1 MKNNYVY
8 FKFLFLFIVIFSNIS
23 FASELTFKT
32 SEIDYLN
39 SGNIINAKDGVAIS
53 TEDNIKIKAKQ
64 FQYNKNLSTIKAQGN
79 VEVNDSLR
87 NVLIKSENITFN
99 TETKMIESK
108 TTSSI
113 EDTLGNLFLSK
124 NFTYTMNDGLIKMTD
139 VKFTDREKNVLK
151 FNTAFFNTVSNKF
164 IAKDVSIDFNG
175 TSFRDG
181 NEPRLR
187 GNSISLDNENT
198 IVTKGVFTTCKRN
211 DDCPPWELSAKE
223 IRHNK
228 KKKIIYYKD
237 AWLKIYDVP
246 VLYFPRFFH
255 PDPTAKRQSGFLAP
269 SFSGSS
275 SIGSSLNIPYYW
287 VVDDNKD
294 MTIRPRYYSNKK
306 LLLQSEYRQVN
317 ATSAFDADFS
327 IMNEKNIG
335 SKSHFFTKIK
345 KNLNLS
351 SLIKSELDLKL
362 QLASNDT
369 YLKTHKI
376 SSPLV
381 SSNNL
386 LNSSIGFKGATESLT
401 IETNFQVFENLTK
414 KKSDRYEYIYP
425 NYRLEK
431 KLENNFDLNGNFIV
445 GSSGF
450 LKKYDTNVSEKNIV
464 NDLTFNSYPK
474 FTETGFINSYN
485 VLIKNY
491 NTDAKNSTVH
501 KNKSKNK
508 FAAITE
514 YNSSY
519 PLKRVGNNYDNI
531 IKPLLSLKFSPNK
544 SEDRTNDDRRINF
557 DNIFS
562 IDRIASSSTVE
573 SGASL
578 TYGTE
583 FLTINKS
590 YREIFSAQ
598 IANSIRNKEDKNLPQ
613 NSGLWRKT
621 SDIVGGLNF
630 NPNSFLNI
638 NYDFSLDENLSDN
651 TYQKLD
657 AAIQIDNFATI
668 FGYLNESN
676 GNKNESYL
684 SNTSTY
690 KINNNN
696 NLIFD
701 TRKNKETNLTEFYNL
716 IYQYRN
722 DCLIAA
728 IEYNKDYYSV
738 RDLKPEE
745 NIFFKLTIIPF
756 GDATSPTLRK
766 VK

>member
-1 MKNNYVY
+1 M
-8 FKFLFLFIVIFSNIS
+8 
-23 FASELTFKT
+23 
-32 SEIDYLN
+32 
-39 SGNIINAKDGVAIS
+39 
-53 TEDNIKIKAKQ
+53 
-64 FQYNKNLSTIKAQGN
+64 
-79 VEVNDSLR
+79 
-87 NVLIKSENITFN
+87 
-99 TETKMIESK
+99 
-108 TTSSI
+108 
-113 EDTLGNLFLSK
+113 
-124 NFTYTMNDGLIKMTD
+124 
-139 VKFTDREKNVLK
+139 
-151 FNTAFFNTVSNKF
+151 
-164 IAKDVSIDFNG
+164 
-175 TSFRDG
+175 
-181 NEPRLR
+181 
-187 GNSISLDNENT
+187 
-198 IVTKGVFTTCKRN
+198 
-211 DDCPPWELSAKE
+211 
-223 IRHNK
+223 
-228 KKKIIYYKD
+228 
-237 AWLKIYDVP
+237 
-246 VLYFPRFFH
+246 
-255 PDPTAKRQSGFLAP
+255 
-269 SFSGSS
+269 
-275 SIGSSLNIPYYW
+275 
-287 VVDDNKD
+287 
-294 MTIRPRYYSNKK
+294 
-306 LLLQSEYRQVN
+306 
-317 ATSAFDADFS
+317 
-327 IMNEKNIG
+327 
-335 SKSHFFTKIK
+335 
-345 KNLNLS
+345 
-351 SLIKSELDLKL
+351 
-362 QLASNDT
+362 
-369 YLKTHKI
+369 
-376 SSPLV
+376 
-381 SSNNL
+381 
-386 LNSSIGFKGATESLT
+386 
-401 IETNFQVFENLTK
+401 
-414 KKSDRYEYIYP
+414 
-425 NYRLEK
+425 
-431 KLENNFDLNGNFIV
+431 
-445 GSSGF
+445 
-450 LKKYDTNVSEKNIV
+450 
-464 NDLTFNSYPK
+464 
-474 FTETGFINSYN
+474 
-485 VLIKNY
+485 IKNY
-491 NTDAKNSTVH
+491 NTDAENSTVH
-501 KNKSKNK
+501 ENKSKSK

-590 YREIFSAQ
+590 DREVFSAQ

-657 AAIQIDNFATI
+657 AAMQIDDFTTT